1 MARLADYFVVVG
13 YDLDNRGVF
22 FELACPAVG
31 KQEAG
36 GRRGPAGA
44 LFHS

>member
-13 YDLDNRGVF
+13 YDLDNRGGF

-36 GRRGPAGA
+36 RRRGPAET